1 MDTKALTAAEIAA
14 GLKKGDFSSREIT
27 EAYLKTAKSHSGDT
41 HAFVVVDE
49 DGALAAADESDS
61 RRSKGGPVSRLDGV
75 PVAVKDNMLV
85 AGRRATAGSAILKDY
100 VASYDATVVA
110 RMRQAGMPVLGHTN
124 MDEYAMGSSTETSC
138 HGPTRNPWDTERV
151 PGGSSGGSAVAV
163 AEGSAPLAL
172 GSDTGGSIRQ
182 PAALCGTV
190 GFKPTYG
197 RVSRYGLIAL
207 ASSLDQIGPF
217 ARSVRDAADLL
228 AVIEGRDP
236 NDSTS
241 VDLQTDWALPETY
254 KDRLD
259 GLKIG
264 IPKEYFISG
273 MEEGVE
279 KAVQSAIRR
288 FEELG
293 AEIREISLPHSDFAL
308 AVYYIL
314 MPCEA
319 SSNLARFDGMRYGAR
334 VPAATLEETYRKS
347 RGQGFGKEAR
357 RRIMLGTYALSA
369 GYYDAY
375 YLRALKVRRLIAD
388 DFIRAFTSVD
398 CILSPTSPTVA
409 WKLGEML
416 DDPLSMYLQDVFT
429 VSVNVAGLPAISVPC
444 GFSQGMPVGLQ
455 LIGRH
460 FGDKTVLEAAYAFEQ
475 ASGGFGEFVPAKGAT
490 SRQ

>member
-1 MDTKALTAAEIAA
+1 METKSLTAADIAE

-27 EAYLKTAKSHSGDT
+27 EAYLKTAKSRSGDT
-41 HAFVVVDE
+41 HAFVAIDE
-49 DGALAAADESDS
+49 AGALAAAEASDS
-61 RRSKGGPVSRLDGV
+61 RRSKGGIVSRLDGV

-85 AGRRATAGSAILKDY
+85 VGRRATAGSTILKDY

-110 RMRQAGMPVLGHTN
+110 RMRQAGMPILGHTN

-236 NDSTS
+236 NDPTS
-241 VDLQTDWALPETY
+241 VELQPDWALPESFR
-254 KDRLD
+254 DRLD

-264 IPKEYFISG
+264 IPKEYFVSG
-273 MEEGVE
+273 MDKGVE
-279 KAVQSAIRR
+279 KAVMAAIRR

-293 AEIREISLPHSDFAL
+293 AETKEISLPHSDFAL
-308 AVYYIL
+308 AVYYII

-334 VPAATLEETYRKS
+334 VAADTLEGTYRKS

-375 YLRALKVRRLIAD
+375 YLRALKVRRLIAN
-388 DFIRAFTSVD
+388 DFVRAFTGVD

-444 GFSQGMPVGLQ
+444 GLSQGMPVGLQ

-460 FGDKTVLEAAYAFEQ
+460 FGDRTVLEAAHAFEQ
-475 ASGGFGEFVPAKGAT
+475 VSGGFGEFIPNK
-490 SRQ
+490 